1 VTRSGKPTWQP
12 ISALPLLVSAI
23 AGMLE
28 GTEEQHR
35 LLLEA
40 RQRPYVLDDDT
51 VARMRRV
58 FGAQAEDHW
67 LFEEQLR
74 RWSGEQLTTDQRR
87 AVDRLTRELASLYEA
102 TRSVLALADELKDR
116 TIESLLAKS
125 DLQVGLEEL
134 ARRRDDPME

>member
-1 VTRSGKPTWQP
+1 MTRSGKPTWQP

-87 AVDRLTRELASLYEA
+87 EVDRLTRELASL
-102 TRSVLALADELKDR
+102 
-116 TIESLLAKS
+116 
-125 DLQVGLEEL
+125 
-134 ARRRDDPME
+134 

>member
-87 AVDRLTRELASLYEA
+87 EVDRLTRELASLQEA

-125 DLQVGLEEL
+125 DLQVGMEEL

>member
-87 AVDRLTRELASLYEA
+87 EVDRLTRELASLQEA

>member
-12 ISALPLLVSAI
+12 ISVLPLLVSAI

-28 GTEEQHR
+28 GTEEQHL

-40 RQRPYVLDDDT
+40 RQRPYLLDDDT

-58 FGAQAEDHW
+58 FGAQAENQW

-74 RWSGEQLTTDQRR
+74 RWSGEQFDDRPAPRGGPWR
-87 AVDRLTRELASLYEA
+87 AGSR
-102 TRSVLALADELKDR
+102 
-116 TIESLLAKS
+116 
-125 DLQVGLEEL
+125 
-134 ARRRDDPME
+134 